1 MITFSK
7 YTDIVNAIA
16 KKLNTTK
23 DVANNALIKA
33 QQKGID
39 PLKWQKNL
47 TILKSFI
54 QIVAGDLC
62 PKCKGEGCDHCDGK
76 GYHNIDE
83 RDGTWGNYA
92 NKMVDKKKLGQMNGY
107 WKDLDH
113 MADDER
119 KKKNMKTRFGIK
131 NIRLDKKGNIIYFE
145 SIETERDYEK
155 DHREE
160 KR

>member
-1 MITFSK
+1 MITFAK
-7 YTDIVNAIA
+7 YI
-16 KKLNTTK
+16 
-23 DVANNALIKA
+23 
-33 QQKGID
+33 
-39 PLKWQKNL
+39 
-47 TILKSFI
+47 
-54 QIVAGDLC
+54 
-62 PKCKGEGCDHCDGK
+62 E
-76 GYHNIDE
+76 E

-145 SIETERDYEK
+145 SIETEKDYEK
-155 DHREE
+155 EHGEE

>member
-1 MITFSK
+1 MITFAK

-16 KKLNTTK
+16 KKLKTTK
-23 DVANNALIKA
+23 DKAVNALIKA
-33 QQKGID
+33 QQKGIN
-39 PLKWQKNL
+39 PLKWQSNIAL
-47 TILKSFI
+47 LSTFAGL
-54 QIVAGDLC
+54 VAEYD
-62 PKCKGEGCDHCDGK
+62 PSIE
-76 GYHNIDE
+76 E
-83 RDGTWGNYA
+83 RDGTWSSYA
-92 NKMVDKKKLGQMNGY
+92 NKMVDKKKLGQMNFY

-131 NIRLDKKGNIIYFE
+131 NIRLDKRGNIIYFE

-155 DHREE
+155 DHGEE

>member
-7 YTDIVNAIA
+7 YI
-16 KKLNTTK
+16 
-23 DVANNALIKA
+23 
-33 QQKGID
+33 
-39 PLKWQKNL
+39 
-47 TILKSFI
+47 
-54 QIVAGDLC
+54 
-62 PKCKGEGCDHCDGK
+62 E
-76 GYHNIDE
+76 E
-83 RDGTWGNYA
+83 RDGTWGDYA

-113 MADDER
+113 MSDDER

-145 SIETERDYEK
+145 SIETEKDYEK
-155 DHREE
+155 DHGEE